1 METIKVAIVGATG
14 ATGTSI
20 VNGLLASDSA
30 RYEITALIRPPSMQK
45 PAVAELEKKGVR
57 VVSADL
63 TAPQEELVKLLT
75 GIDVVISAIYI
86 AELKSEMLLADAA
99 KAAGVKRF
107 IPCFF
112 ATVIPPKGV
121 TALRDMK
128 PADRLE
134 QQKED
139 VLNHIKKIHLGYTV
153 IDVGW
158 WYQISVPR
166 LPSGRIDY
174 ALTTTNSP
182 IAGEGKVPS
191 GLTDLR
197 DVGKFVAKIIA
208 DPRTLNRMVFAYT
221 KLWTQTE
228 VRDLM
233 DRLSGEKC
241 TREYMSPKEI
251 EDSIAECLSD
261 PSKSILIHTLQ
272 YLNSWGVRGDNTP
285 ETAKYLGYLI
295 ANELYPE
302 LVSQLC
308 PLEEYFEEVLDGK
321 GVQPY
326 GKLLG

>member
-14 ATGTSI
+14 ATGSSI
-20 VNGLLASDSA
+20 VNGLLASDSV
-30 RYEITALIRPPSMQK
+30 RYEITALIRPASMQK
-45 PAVAELEKKGVR
+45 PAVAELAKRGVK
-57 VVSADL
+57 VVSAEL
-63 TAPQEELVKLLT
+63 TAPQEELVNLLT

-107 IPCFF
+107 VPCFF

-128 PADRLE
+128 
-134 QQKED
+134 ED
-139 VLNHIKKIHLGYTV
+139 VLNHIKKMHLGYTV

-158 WYQISVPR
+158 WYQLSIPR

-174 ALTTTNSP
+174 ALTMTNSP

-251 EDSIAECLSD
+251 QDAIAECLTD
-261 PSKSILIHTLQ
+261 PSKYIAVATLQ

-285 ETAKYLGYLI
+285 EIAKYLGYLL
-295 ANELYPE
+295 ASELYPE
-302 LVSQLC
+302 LASQLRS
-308 PLEEYFEEVLDGK
+308 LDEYFQEVLDGK
-321 GVQPY
+321 GVPPY
-326 GKLLG
+326 GKRLG

>member
-1 METIKVAIVGATG
+1 MDTIKVAIVGATG
-14 ATGTSI
+14 ATGSSI

-30 RYEITALIRPPSMQK
+30 PYEITALIRPPSMQK
-45 PAVAELEKKGVR
+45 PAVAELAKRGVR

-63 TAPQEELVKLLT
+63 TAPQEELVRLLT

-107 IPCFF
+107 VPCFF

-121 TALRDMK
+121 TMLRDM
-128 PADRLE
+128 
-134 QQKED
+134 KED
-139 VLNHIKKIHLGYTV
+139 VLNHIKKMHLGYTV

-158 WYQISVPR
+158 WYQLSVPR

-191 GLTDLR
+191 CLTDLR

-251 EDSIAECLSD
+251 QDAIAECLTD
-261 PSKSILIHTLQ
+261 PSKYIALATLQ
-272 YLNSWGVRGDNTP
+272 YLNTWGVRGDNTP
-285 ETAKYLGYLI
+285 EVAKYLGYQL
-295 ANELYPE
+295 ASELYPE
-302 LVSQLC
+302 LASQLC
-308 PLEEYFEEVLDGK
+308 SLDEYFQEVLDGK

-326 GKLLG
+326 GKRLG